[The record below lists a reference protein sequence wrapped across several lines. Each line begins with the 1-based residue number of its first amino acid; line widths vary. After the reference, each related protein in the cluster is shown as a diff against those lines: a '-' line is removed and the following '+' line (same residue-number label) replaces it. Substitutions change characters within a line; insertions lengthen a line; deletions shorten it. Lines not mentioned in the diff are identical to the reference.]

1 MLELRALLLDLCE
14 LGLALMKRAM
24 IASPGK
30 DAIWPSDSMS
40 SEGPNDDYGK
50 GWHCNP
56 ADQRENA
63 VRSPHDVIRRITK
76 GL

>member
-1 MLELRALLLDLCE
+1 
-14 LGLALMKRAM
+14 
-24 IASPGK
+24 
-30 DAIWPSDSMS
+30 MS